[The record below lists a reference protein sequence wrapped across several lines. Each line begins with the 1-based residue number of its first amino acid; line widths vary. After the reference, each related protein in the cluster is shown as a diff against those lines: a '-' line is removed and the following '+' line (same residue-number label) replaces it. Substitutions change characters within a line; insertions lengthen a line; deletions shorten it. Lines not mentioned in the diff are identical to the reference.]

1 MSMREGYLLGI
12 GTNLDPER
20 NALRIVER
28 LVVRFGRILLS
39 RLYATAP
46 VGMTSERTFLN
57 FCAFAATDLEPAA
70 MKALCVG
77 IEVELGRD
85 RSHPG
90 SKTRDRPADIDLQ
103 IRFFADG
110 SRIVLEEIP
119 PYLAVPAA
127 EILALLSPGEPVPP
141 AGAGICVLAAGGLRL
156 GEAPAAVDRD
166 DGTGLVVVG

>member
-1 MSMREGYLLGI
+1 MREGYLLGI

-28 LVVRFGRILLS
+28 LVARFGRILLS

-46 VGMTSERTFLN
+46 VGMASGRTFLN
-57 FCAFAATDLEPAA
+57 FCAFAATELEPAA

-103 IRFFADG
+103 IRFLADG
-110 SRIVLEEIP
+110 SRVVLEEIP
-119 PYLAVPAA
+119 PYLAAPAD

-141 AGAGICVLAAGGLRL
+141 AGADVRVLASGSLRL
-156 GEAPAAVDRD
+156 GETPAAVDRD
-166 DGTGLVVVG
+166 DGAGLIVVG